1 MIHLIVTLPQTGTP
15 AAGPWEKMSFIK
27 LCYYRPRPLEETL
40 QSLSPLLLALVIYT
54 HYIQI

>member
-15 AAGPWEKMSFIK
+15 AGPWEKMSFIK

-54 HYIQI
+54 QYIQI